1 MGQTTNDKP
10 GESGPSWMTR
20 HLWQI
25 QPVRDLLMIAAVL
38 LVVYLGY
45 VTRMV
50 TVPLLLAMILAYM
63 FEPLVRR
70 ATRGGR
76 MSRQG
81 AAAIIILLATVIGL
95 VPAALALTFGTI
107 QAVQG
112 VQTLTR
118 NVEWLIHSVDR
129 ADPAKKPS
137 SDAPSAGDAA
147 PEPQAE
153 NDKPETDTRGT
164 TAADPASTEDA
175 GATGRPKAQ
184 LESPPVMENSPGTGW
199 VKIRDWVV
207 ARQAEHRAQRGDQQ
221 EEPGVFAQSTAWV
234 IKWLKDNRAQIGRTA
249 LQSGAGWA
257 QTLLNAVTSLGY
269 LAFSIFLV
277 AFFFYFF
284 CSGYGRVL
292 AFWEGLIPERRKWRV
307 VELLGQ
313 MDRVIAG
320 FIRGRLTI
328 CACLMVF
335 FTVAYG
341 ATGVPGFLVL
351 GPLVGL
357 LTLLPYVGGLGAPVA
372 MLLMWLGTD
381 GTGGWQEAWW
391 WIIGA
396 PLAISGLSQVLDDYI
411 LSPLIQGKNTDMD
424 MPSILF
430 ASIAGGILAGVYG
443 LILAIPAAA
452 CLKILIREVFWP
464 RLKQWIDG
472 QASDFIPLENPLEK
486 ARPKE

>member
-1 MGQTTNDKP
+1 M
-10 GESGPSWMTR
+10 SR

-45 VTRMV
+45 VTRLV

-129 ADPAKKPS
+129 ADPAKKNGREATSP
-137 SDAPSAGDAA
+137 DGAA
-147 PEPQAE
+147 PGSPADS
-153 NDKPETDTRGT
+153 DKPEAPD
-164 TAADPASTEDA
+164 AEPAPTEA
-175 GATGRPKAQ
+175 PGATGRPRSQ
-184 LESPPVMENSPGTGW
+184 YESPPAMENAPGTGW

-207 ARQAEHRAQRGDQQ
+207 ARQAEHRAQQGDLK

-372 MLLMWLGTD
+372 MLLMWLDTD

-396 PLAISGLSQVLDDYI
+396 PLAISGLSQVLDDYV

-430 ASIAGGILAGVYG
+430 ASIAGGTLAGVYG

-464 RLKQWIDG
+464 RIKQWIDG

-486 ARPKE
+486 PRPKE

>member
-1 MGQTTNDKP
+1 M
-10 GESGPSWMTR
+10 SR

-25 QPVRDLLMIAAVL
+25 QPVRDLLMIAAAVL
-38 LVVYLGY
+38 IVYLGY
-45 VTRMV
+45 VTRLV

-70 ATRGGR
+70 VTRGGR
-76 MSRQG
+76 VSRQG
-81 AAAIIILLATVIGL
+81 AAAIIILLATIIGV
-95 VPAALALTFGTI
+95 VPATLAITFGTI

-112 VQTLTR
+112 VQALSR

-129 ADPAKKPS
+129 VDPVKQPKDEAPEDRPADAS
-137 SDAPSAGDAA
+137 ANSDQAAA
-147 PEPQAE
+147 PEWSEAE
-153 NDKPETDTRGT
+153 KNGGTPAEPAEPAGDEADDRARPRSAMSERTRAPE
-164 TAADPASTEDA
+164 A
-175 GATGRPKAQ
+175 
-184 LESPPVMENSPGTGW
+184 SPGAGW
-199 VKIRDWVV
+199 LKIRDWIVSQQAAYR
-207 ARQAEHRAQRGDQQ
+207 ARQADENQARG
-221 EEPGVFAQSTAWV
+221 GALAQSTAWA
-234 IKWLKDNRAQIGRTA
+234 IKWLRDNRAQLGRTA
-249 LQSGAGWA
+249 LESGAGWA
-257 QTLLNAVTSLGY
+257 QKVLSALTSLGY

-341 ATGVPGFLVL
+341 VTGVPGFLVL
-351 GPLVGL
+351 GPLVGV

-372 MLLMWLGTD
+372 MLLMWLGSD
-381 GTGGWQEAWW
+381 GDAGWQGAWW

-396 PLAISGLSQVLDDYI
+396 PLVISGLSQVLDDYI

-452 CLKILIREVFWP
+452 CIKILIREVFWP
-464 RLKQWIDG
+464 RIKQWIDG

-486 ARPKE
+486 QPTNP